1 MKLQVRVSILLMA
14 VITIGASLTWQ
25 SARLDEQALSV
36 EASGFSGF
44 TEIGLFLALQILGLF
59 GVRYWNRLGAWI
71 ATSLV
76 ALLSIATI
84 WPILSAVASEDFRII
99 QKQVTKLTG
108 IADWQAQTDVLT
120 NLSVN
125 MPAIL
130 TTVIA
135 MLALAV
141 WSIRGA
147 IAKRQAKRAAGSEW
161 LD

>member
-1 MKLQVRVSILLMA
+1 MA
-14 VITIGASLTWQ
+14 VITVGASLTWQ
-25 SARLDEQALSV
+25 SAHLDEQGV
-36 EASGFSGF
+36 TIEASGFSGF
-44 TEIGLFLALQILGLF
+44 TQIGLFLALQILGLF

-76 ALLSIATI
+76 ALLSVATI
-84 WPILSAVASEDFRII
+84 SPILGAVASADFRLI

-108 IADWQAQTDVLT
+108 IADWQAQAEVLT

-130 TTVIA
+130 TTLVA

-141 WSIRGA
+141 WSVRGA
-147 IAKRQAKRAAGSEW
+147 VSMRQAKRSTSSEW

>member
-1 MKLQVRVSILLMA
+1 MLL
-14 VITIGASLTWQ
+14 
-25 SARLDEQALSV
+25 
-36 EASGFSGF
+36 
-44 TEIGLFLALQILGLF
+44 EIGLFLALQILGLF

>member
-1 MKLQVRVSILLMA
+1 MA

-25 SARLDEQALSV
+25 SAQLDEQGV
-36 EASGFSGF
+36 TIEASGFSGF
-44 TEIGLFLALQILGLF
+44 TQIGLFLALQILGLF

-76 ALLSIATI
+76 ALLSVATI
-84 WPILSAVASEDFRII
+84 WPILGAVASADFRII

-108 IADWQAQTDVLT
+108 IADWQAQAEVLT

-130 TTVIA
+130 TTLVA

-147 IAKRQAKRAAGSEW
+147 VSKRQAKRSTSSEW